1 VLLSERY
8 LDPKESIME
17 MNRRDFI
24 RKASRV
30 AALGGGLYLLGAGR
44 TADAA
49 VEAREA
55 LQRWGNPWRPASP
68 KRLSDTAHDLARRAL
83 GGEHGRAMVRT
94 DFALDDALLTG
105 LSPDMRY
112 GHACK
117 RVAEKAPL
125 RLLPGEK
132 VVGSSTLIE
141 APGHATPVANIASV
155 SHTTLGFDKVLKH
168 GYRGLRDQIRARL
181 ARGGF
186 EAVDQSD
193 KTVAGPEG
201 RRAIRTGGHWW
212 EAAGRAEYDSPP
224 LTIECWAKL
233 DSKNAFNV
241 LVLNRNK
248 DSRRHW
254 ELYSYAGSGVFS
266 AYIPGYAPA
275 EIKSDRDICDGKWH
289 YLAMTFDGA
298 QVRLFVDGS
307 LVKEETVRPE
317 SGMSE
322 GGGGLYFGK
331 YPPHNIGCDGAIGE
345 VRLSN
350 RVREIGTPPEGPMA
364 TEADTIGLWRIEAG
378 DPEGALRD
386 ASPLRNDSLLVAAR
400 RGADLLEAML
410 LCLDAAETWHR
421 RYMALLDNR
430 IASSTGA
437 ERENYL
443 EVREALRNVPENPAS
458 NFREAVQS
466 LWFAYAFQRLMGT
479 WSGLGRIDEIL
490 GPYLE
495 RDLAEGRI
503 TLDEARELLAHFWI
517 KGCEWIGAFDTRG
530 SGDAQHYQNI
540 ILSGV
545 DASGRDITN
554 PVTYLVLDIVEEL
567 HISDFPI
574 AVRVSERS
582 PDRLLQRIAEVQRH
596 GGGIVALYNED
607 VVIEGL
613 VKFGYSLEEARG
625 FANDGCWEVLIPGK
639 TTFSYVPFD
648 ALVLL
653 HETLGVTDAEK
664 SAPEYDSFDALY
676 AAYLARLRRQID
688 HHHNIA
694 DGWSRNGHPTPLVS
708 LLVDD
713 CIEKGRSYFD
723 RGSHYTVLA
732 PHAGRLANVANSLQ
746 VIKRLVYEDASLGLP
761 ELAAI
766 LRDDW
771 KGQETLRQR
780 VLNRFTFY
788 GNDDAGADAMM
799 RRVFHDYTAIV
810 EETREREGV
819 LRPAGISTFGRE
831 IEWSMNPHSAK
842 ATADGHR
849 AGAVL
854 ATNCSPSPGTDRKG
868 PTAVINSYCKL
879 DFTRTP
885 NGATLELK
893 IHPESVKGEAGR
905 DALVALMRGF
915 IRQGGWFLHV
925 DVVDSAM
932 LLDAQRHPENYP
944 NLAVRIAGWS
954 ARFATLDEH
963 WQNMVIARTQQFA

>member
-1 VLLSERY
+1 
-8 LDPKESIME
+8 ME
-17 MNRRDFI
+17 MNRRDFM
-24 RKASRV
+24 RKASGV
-30 AALGGGLYLLGAGR
+30 AAMGGGLYLMGAGG
-44 TADAA
+44 TGEAA
-49 VEAREA
+49 VEAQTA
-55 LQRWGNPWRPASP
+55 LQQWGNPWRPETP
-68 KRLSDTAHDLARRAL
+68 ERLSDTAHDLARRAL
-83 GGEHGRAMVRT
+83 GGEHGRAMVRAE
-94 DFALDDALLTG
+94 FSLDDAQLTG

-112 GHACK
+112 GHACI

-141 APGHATPVANIASV
+141 APAHATPVANIASV
-155 SHTTLGFDKVLKH
+155 SHTTLGFDKVLKL
-168 GYRGLRDQIRARL
+168 GYRGLREQIRARL

-186 EAVDQSD
+186 DPVDQSD
-193 KTVAGPEG
+193 KSVTGPG
-201 RRAIRTGGHWW
+201 VGRAIRTGGHWW
-212 EAAGRAEYDSPP
+212 EAAGRAEYDTPP
-224 LTIECWAKL
+224 LTVECWAKL
-233 DSKNAFNV
+233 DSKQGFNV

-248 DSRRHW
+248 ESRRHW
-254 ELYSYAGSGVFS
+254 ELYSYMGSGVFS
-266 AYIPGYAPA
+266 VYMPGYAPA

-298 QVRLFVDGS
+298 QVRLFVDGE
-307 LVKEETVRPE
+307 LVHEAAVQAVTNL
-317 SGMSE
+317 GDA
-322 GGGGLYFGK
+322 GGGLYFGK

-345 VRLSN
+345 VRITKA
-350 RVREIGTPPEGPMA
+350 VREIGTPPEGPM
-364 TEADTIGLWRIEAG
+364 TADAGTIGLWRIEAD

-386 ASPLRNDSLLVAAR
+386 ASSLRNDGVLVAAR
-400 RGADLLEAML
+400 RGADLLESML
-410 LCLDAAETWHR
+410 LCLEAAETWRR
-421 RYMALLDNR
+421 RYMDLLDER
-430 IASSTGA
+430 IAASTGT

-443 EVREALRNVPENPAS
+443 EIREALRSVPEHPAS

-479 WSGLGRIDEIL
+479 WSGLGRIDEML

-495 RDLAEGRI
+495 KDLAEGRI

-540 ILSGV
+540 ILSGM
-545 DASGRDITN
+545 DATGRDITN

-613 VKFGYSLEEARG
+613 VKFGYPLEEARC

-639 TTFSYVPFD
+639 TTFSYMPFD

-653 HETLGVTDAEK
+653 HETLGITEPEK
-664 SAPEYDSFDALY
+664 PAPEFDSFDALY
-676 AAYLARLRRQID
+676 QAFLARLRRQID
-688 HHHNIA
+688 HHHQVA

-723 RGSHYTVLA
+723 RGAHYTVLA

-746 VIKRLVYEDASLGLP
+746 VIRRLVYEDGFLSLP
-761 ELAAI
+761 EFTAI

-771 KGQETLRQR
+771 KGQETLRQL

-788 GNDDAGADAMM
+788 GNDDNDADTMM
-799 RRVFHDYTAIV
+799 RRVFDDYTAIAAG
-810 EETREREGV
+810 TREREGV

-854 ATNCSPSPGTDRKG
+854 ATNCSPSPGTDSKG

-915 IRQGGWFLHV
+915 IRQGGWFLHI